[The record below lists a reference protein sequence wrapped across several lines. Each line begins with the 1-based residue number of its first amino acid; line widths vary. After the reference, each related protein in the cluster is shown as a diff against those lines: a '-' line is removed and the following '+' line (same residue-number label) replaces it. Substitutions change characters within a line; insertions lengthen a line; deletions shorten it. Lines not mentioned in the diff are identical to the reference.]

1 MKALQLIFSKGKYF
15 APALVFASINVLF
28 GTWAIYIPR
37 IKSTL
42 QIDEGQLG
50 IAIFFMALGTLTMLF
65 LAPRI
70 IRRFGVGKVT
80 GYGIIFFLFSFII
93 PFIADQYLWLCAGMY
108 LVGATSGITDIA
120 MNTLVTEIE
129 KEDQIHIMS
138 SNHGFFSIGGF
149 LGAGIGSFF
158 LSDATSPLNHLL
170 VVIGLLLI
178 LNMIFLKYY
187 FSSSSKS
194 LEENTFQIANFKPL
208 FILAMIGFFVM
219 ASEGAIVD
227 WSALYL
233 ENISLAKA
241 SWVGLGYT
249 AFSATM
255 AIGRF
260 LGDGI
265 SSKFGSKSLIIGGTI
280 IGAIGFGCVLL
291 IQPFIVIIGFSLV
304 GLGLSVIVPEL
315 FRLSGKREGIEPSQG
330 ISFIAGSGFI
340 GFLIGPVFL
349 GFLADYANLK
359 LSFWALFGF
368 IILALLMSLK
378 LK

>member
-28 GTWAIYIPR
+28 GNWAIYIPR

>member
-50 IAIFFMALGTLTMLF
+50 IAIFCMALGTLTMLF

-70 IRRFGVGKVT
+70 IRKFGVGRVT
-80 GYGIIFFLFSFII
+80 GYGVMFFLFSFIL
-93 PFIADQYLWLCAGMY
+93 PFMADQYLWLCAGMY

-158 LSDATSPLNHLL
+158 LSDATVPLHHLL
-170 VVIGLLLI
+170 FVIGVLFI
-178 LNMIFLKYY
+178 LNIIFLKYY

-194 LEENTFQIANFKPL
+194 LEENTFKISNFKPL

-241 SWVGLGYT
+241 SWIGLGYT

-255 AIGRF
+255 ALGRF

-265 SSKFGSKSLIIGGTI
+265 SSKFGSKSLLISGTI
-280 IGAIGFGCVLL
+280 LGAAGFGCVLL
-291 IQPFIVIIGFSLV
+291 IQPFIVISGFALV

-368 IILALLMSLK
+368 IILALLLSLK

>member
-37 IKSTL
+37 IKSSL

-93 PFIADQYLWLCAGMY
+93 PFIADQYHWLCAGMY

-158 LSDATSPLNHLL
+158 LSDATLPLYHLL
-170 VVIGLLLI
+170 VVIGLLFI

-280 IGAIGFGCVLL
+280 LGAVGFGCVLL
-291 IQPFIVIIGFSLV
+291 IQPFLVIIGFSLV